1 MIRCSA
7 LDETAESLRAAVH
20 RRLSE
25 GIATRGSA
33 PVDPMSAWAALAELG
48 ALSICLSEEADGLGN
63 GVATAALVLEPIGRL
78 GIAAPYLDGLCGSAA
93 LAEVLPANEHLMAAL
108 LNATIG
114 GAPVPLAWTEPGR
127 GWDRMPE
134 AVRAEQLSGG
144 AWRLSGRKVAV
155 RWADRADAIV
165 VSASCKGETG
175 LFLVPTD
182 AEGMRRAPCATADG
196 QSAADLYFDSAIV
209 PASRR
214 LDEGAGQPALEFALD
229 ALAAL
234 SLAEA
239 VGAMTSC
246 LELTLDH
253 LRSRTQFGVPL
264 SSLQA
269 LQHRLVE
276 AYADCETAWSMTLD
290 ALDALRADV
299 HEMTRSVRVSA
310 AKAHVGPRAR
320 HVAQEA
326 LQLHGAIGMT
336 LDYPL
341 GRRVA
346 RLTLI
351 DLGYGDSDWH
361 LDRLVH
367 SEERLT

>member
-1 MIRCSA
+1 MIRSVA
-7 LDETAESLRAAVH
+7 LDETAESLRDAVH
-20 RRLSE
+20 RRLAPEFAPPS
-25 GIATRGSA
+25 SA
-33 PVDPMSAWAALAELG
+33 PVDPMPAWAALAELG
-48 ALSICLSEEADGLGN
+48 ALSICLREEAGGLGT
-63 GVATAALVLEPIGRL
+63 GVAAAALVLEPVGRL
-78 GIAAPYLDGLCGSAA
+78 GIAVPCLDGLCGAAA
-93 LAEVLPANEHLMAAL
+93 LAEAFPAHDAL
-108 LNATIG
+108 LSALSDAAGG
-114 GAPVPLAWTEPGR
+114 GAPVPLAWTEPCR
-127 GWDRMPE
+127 GWERVPETTIAEPMP
-134 AVRAEQLSGG
+134 GG
-144 AWRLSGRKVAV
+144 EYRLSGRKVAV
-155 RWADRADAIV
+155 RWADRSDAIV
-165 VSASCKGETG
+165 VSAACMGATG

-182 AEGMRRAPCATADG
+182 APGVRRAPCATADG
-196 QSAADLYFDSAIV
+196 QSAADLDFDGVVLASSA
-209 PASRR
+209 R
-214 LDEGAGQPALEFALD
+214 LDEGAGQSALEFALD

-246 LELTLDH
+246 LELTLEH
-253 LRSRTQFGVPL
+253 LRNRTQFGAQL
-264 SSLQA
+264 SSFQA

-299 HEMTRSVRVSA
+299 DEITRAMRVSA

-326 LQLHGAIGMT
+326 LQLHGATGMT

-361 LDRLVH
+361 LDRLL
-367 SEERLT
+367 RLGEDLT